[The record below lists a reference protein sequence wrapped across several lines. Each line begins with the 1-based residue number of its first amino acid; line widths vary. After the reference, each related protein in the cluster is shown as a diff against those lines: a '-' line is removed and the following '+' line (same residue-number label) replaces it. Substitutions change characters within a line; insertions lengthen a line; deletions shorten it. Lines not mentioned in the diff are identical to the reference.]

1 MRRPD
6 APWPEAQCLPNET
19 AQYFGLRVEVIAR
32 MTSCSLIRY
41 GGRESVVETKDL
53 QSCLPLG
60 RAA

>member
-6 APWPEAQCLPNET
+6 ALKPEAQCVSNET
-19 AQYFGLRVEVIAR
+19 AQYFGLTVEVIAR

-41 GGRESVVETKDL
+41 SGRESVVETKDL
-53 QSCLPLG
+53 QLRLPLG